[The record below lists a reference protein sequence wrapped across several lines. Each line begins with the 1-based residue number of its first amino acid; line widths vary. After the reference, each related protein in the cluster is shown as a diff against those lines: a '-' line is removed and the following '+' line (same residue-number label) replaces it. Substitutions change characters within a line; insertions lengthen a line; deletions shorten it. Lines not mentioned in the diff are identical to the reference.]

1 MNPTNTNL
9 AGNKER
15 QIAILASCWNLNNE
29 QLAACNCVV
38 SLLTF
43 YPCINPEQLMREVRV
58 RYLPVVGAKSRIKP
72 FAELYL
78 PTNGRRNILSPRLPI
93 EEAGTL
99 VRFRKH
105 ISGKWIALMIP
116 AWNFVRVKEDD
127 MISMLDLECAIE
139 YNRNLSNPSREV
151 I

>member
-29 QLAACNCVV
+29 QLAACDCVV

-43 YPCINPEQLMREVRV
+43 FPCINPEQLMREVRV
-58 RYLPVVGAKSRIKP
+58 RYLPVIGAKSRIKP

-116 AWNFVRVKEDD
+116 AWNFVRVEEDD
-127 MISMLDLECAIE
+127 MISRFDLECVIE
-139 YNRNLSNPSREV
+139 YNRNLSIPSSEA

>member
-1 MNPTNTNL
+1 MGPTNTNL

-29 QLAACNCVV
+29 QLAACDCVV

-43 YPCINPEQLMREVRV
+43 FPCINPEQLMREVRV
-58 RYLPVVGAKSRIKP
+58 RYLPVVCAKSRIKP

-105 ISGKWIALMIP
+105 ISGKWVALMIP
-116 AWNFVRVKEDD
+116 AWNFVRVEEDD
-127 MISMLDLECAIE
+127 MVSMLDLECAIE

>member
-15 QIAILASCWNLNNE
+15 QIAILASCWNLTDE
-29 QLAACNCVV
+29 ALRECDCVV
-38 SLLTF
+38 SLITYF
-43 YPCINPEQLMREVRV
+43 PCINPEQLMREVSV

-105 ISGKWIALMIP
+105 ISGKWVALMIP
-116 AWNFVRVKEDD
+116 AWNFVRVEEDD
-127 MISMLDLECAIE
+127 MISMIDLEYALE

>member
-1 MNPTNTNL
+1 MGPTNTNL

-29 QLAACNCVV
+29 QLAACDCVV

-105 ISGKWIALMIP
+105 ISGKWVALMIP
-116 AWNFVRVKEDD
+116 AWNFVRVEEDD

>member
-15 QIAILASCWNLNNE
+15 QIAILAACWNLNNK
-29 QLAACNCVV
+29 QLAACDCVV

-43 YPCINPEQLMREVRV
+43 FPCINPEQLMREVRV
-58 RYLPVVGAKSRIKP
+58 RYLPVIGAKSKIKP

-105 ISGKWIALMIP
+105 ISGKWVALMIP
-116 AWNFVRVKEDD
+116 AWNFVRQEEDD
-127 MISMLDLECAIE
+127 MISMLNLECAIE

>member
-1 MNPTNTNL
+1 MGPTNTNL

-29 QLAACNCVV
+29 QLAACDCVV

-43 YPCINPEQLMREVRV
+43 YPCINPEQLMKEVRV
-58 RYLPVVGAKSRIKP
+58 RYLPVVGAKSKIKP

-116 AWNFVRVKEDD
+116 AWNFVRVEEDD

>member
-1 MNPTNTNL
+1 MGPTNTNL

-29 QLAACNCVV
+29 QLAACDCVV

-58 RYLPVVGAKSRIKP
+58 RYLPVVGAKSKIKP

-116 AWNFVRVKEDD
+116 AWNFVRREEDD

>member
-29 QLAACNCVV
+29 QLAACDCVV

-43 YPCINPEQLMREVRV
+43 FPCINPEQLMREVRV
-58 RYLPVVGAKSRIKP
+58 RYLPVIGAKSRIKP

-116 AWNFVRVKEDD
+116 AWNFVRVEEDD
-127 MISMLDLECAIE
+127 MISRFDLECAIE
-139 YNRNLSNPSREV
+139 YNRNLSIPSSEA

>member
-1 MNPTNTNL
+1 MNPTNTQL

-15 QIAILASCWNLNNE
+15 QLSILSSCWNLSDE
-29 QLAACNCVV
+29 ALRECDCVV
-38 SLLTF
+38 SLITYF
-43 YPCINPEQLMREVRV
+43 PCINPEQLMREVRV
-58 RYLPVVGAKSRIKP
+58 RYLPVIGAKSKIKP

-116 AWNFVRVKEDD
+116 AWNFVRQEEDD

-139 YNRNLSNPSREV
+139 YNRNLSNPSREA

>member
-1 MNPTNTNL
+1 MGPTNTNL
-9 AGNKER
+9 EGNKER
-15 QIAILASCWNLNNE
+15 QIAILASCWNLSNE

-58 RYLPVVGAKSRIKP
+58 RYLPVVGAKSKIKP

-105 ISGKWIALMIP
+105 ISGKWVALMIP
-116 AWNFVRVKEDD
+116 AWNFVRVEEDD
-127 MISMLDLECAIE
+127 MISMIDLECAIE

>member
-1 MNPTNTNL
+1 MGPNNTNL

-58 RYLPVVGAKSRIKP
+58 RYLPVVGAKSKIKP

>member
-1 MNPTNTNL
+1 MNPTNTQL

-29 QLAACNCVV
+29 QLAACDCVV

-43 YPCINPEQLMREVRV
+43 FPCINPEQLMHEICV

-105 ISGKWIALMIP
+105 ISGKWVALMIP
-116 AWNFVRVKEDD
+116 AWNFVRVEEDD
-127 MISMLDLECAIE
+127 MISMIDLECAIE
-139 YNRNLSNPSREV
+139 YNRGLSNPSREA